1 MFEPR
6 HRMGPEAPSSHAW
19 RIRMARGDRTS
30 GKQQQDSEEGRVYML
45 LGSGSLLGIM
55 YNYNLPEHAR
65 NRLSGGD

>member
-1 MFEPR
+1 
-6 HRMGPEAPSSHAW
+6 
-19 RIRMARGDRTS
+19 MARGDRTS